1 MEVAASSRPKKAIVS
16 AHKRQDKE
24 KAGQPYKPSKRDTAD
39 PKNINWKSPTF
50 WPMIDQAV
58 QEQIGK
64 PNLTEVIKTLQS
76 RDTRFRL
83 LSHQRL
89 SEWRDKTRNDKIV
102 WSEKTLLEVQKGFLP
117 GGDQTRFNVFVS
129 FFTHCL

>member
-1 MEVAASSRPKKAIVS
+1 
-16 AHKRQDKE
+16 
-24 KAGQPYKPSKRDTAD
+24 
-39 PKNINWKSPTF
+39 
-50 WPMIDQAV
+50 MIDQAV